1 MKYEH
6 NAYIREI
13 SGQQFYFVKRFIII
27 PELQNIHPVLA
38 GFGMHLQLDKACDIA
53 GVTDVEERKNIYDI
67 IHQQQTLQGKVIN
80 FSDFRQSADK
90 KIS

>member
-6 NAYIREI
+6 NAYTREVN
-13 SGQQFYFVKRFIII
+13 GQQFYFVKRFIII
-27 PELQNIHPVLA
+27 PELQNINPVLA

-53 GVTDVEERKNIYDI
+53 GVTDAEERKDIYEAI
-67 IHQQQTLQGKVIN
+67 QQQTSQAKVISL
-80 FSDFRQSADK
+80 SDFKQSADK

>member
-1 MKYEH
+1 MKYEY

-13 SGQQFYFVKRFIII
+13 NGQQFYFVKRFMII
-27 PELQNIHPVLA
+27 PELQNINPVLA

-53 GVTDVEERKNIYDI
+53 GVTDEERQHIYKTI
-67 IHQQQTLQGKVIN
+67 RQEQTAQAKVIN
-80 FSDFRQSADK
+80 FSDFKQSADK

>member
-13 SGQQFYFVKRFIII
+13 DGQQFYFVKRFIII
-27 PELQNIHPVLA
+27 PELQNIHPVLS
-38 GFGMHLQLDKACDIA
+38 GFGMHLDKACDIA
-53 GVTDVEERKNIYDI
+53 GVTDAEERKNIYDA
-67 IHQQQTLQGKVIN
+67 IHQQQTSQAKVIN